1 MKTVFYRSIATVFYT
16 FVSSLPLLAAPQTFN
31 TALPVAQGE
40 FVFRQQFFTK
50 KASKDPGLTNRD
62 VTVLGSVSVLGYGIN
77 RDLSLFGVVPVLD
90 KTLKVSP
97 APGTRVKRSDS
108 GMGDARLFAR
118 YTVLS
123 QNGPGRSFRIAPFAG
138 IKAPTGRSR
147 TSDGLG
153 TLPAALQ
160 LGSGSWD
167 PFGGVVATLQTLNYQ
182 IDAQASYKLNTKA
195 NGFRFGDELRF
206 DASLQYRLWP
216 GELTDETSGF
226 LYGVLEGNF
235 LYQEKSRSNGV
246 TLANS
251 GGTQLFASPG
261 LQYVTR
267 RWIAEAIVQI
277 PLVQDLNGSALKD
290 NYTVRAGFRV
300 NF

>member
-1 MKTVFYRSIATVFYT
+1 MKTAYFRVIITGFCAFA
-16 FVSSLPLLAAPQTFN
+16 SSSPLLAAPQTFN

-40 FVFRQQFFTK
+40 FVFRQQFFNK
-50 KASKDPGLTNRD
+50 KASKDPGTTNRD
-62 VTVLGSVSVLGYGIN
+62 VTVLGSVSALGYG
-77 RDLSLFGVVPVLD
+77 LSSKLAIFGVVPVLD

-97 APGTRVKRSDS
+97 VPGTRVKRSDS

-138 IKAPTGRSR
+138 IKAPTGRSQK
-147 TSDGLG
+147 SDGLG
-153 TLPAALQ
+153 ILPATLQ

-167 PFGGVVATLQTLNYQ
+167 PFAGVVATLQTLDYQ

-216 GELTDETSGF
+216 RELTDETSGF

-235 LYQEKSRSNGV
+235 LYQERSRSNGV

-277 PLVQDLNGSALKD
+277 PLVQDLNGTALKD

>member
-1 MKTVFYRSIATVFYT
+1 MKPLITKAILAGLCVLG
-16 FVSSLPLLAAPQTFN
+16 VSAPVLAAPQTFN
-31 TALPVAQGE
+31 TALPVAEGE
-40 FVFRQQFFTK
+40 FLFRQQFFAK
-50 KASKDPGLTNRD
+50 KADKDPGLTNRD

-77 RDLSLFGVVPVLD
+77 RDIAVFGVLPVLD

-97 APGTRVKRSDS
+97 VPGTRVKRSTS
-108 GMGDARLFAR
+108 GIGDARLFAR

-123 QNGPGRSFRIAPFAG
+123 KNGPGRSFRIAPFAG
-138 IKAPTGRSR
+138 IKLPTGKNQV
-147 TSDGLG
+147 SDGLG
-153 TLPAALQ
+153 TLPATLQ

-167 PFGGVVATLQTLNYQ
+167 PFAGVVATLQTLDYQ
-182 IDAQASYKLNTKA
+182 IDAQASYKLNTEA
-195 NGFRFGDELRF
+195 NGFRFGDELRL

-216 GELTDETSGF
+216 SELTGETSGF

-235 LYQEKSRSNGV
+235 LYQEKNRNNGA

-277 PLVQDLNGSALKD
+277 PLVQDLNGTALKD

>member
-1 MKTVFYRSIATVFYT
+1 MKTTPTKAITLGLCLLGTSAPV
-16 FVSSLPLLAAPQTFN
+16 LAAPQTFN

-40 FVFRQQFFTK
+40 FVFRQQFFNK
-50 KASKDPGLTNRD
+50 KVSKDPGATNRD
-62 VTVLGSVSVLGYGIN
+62 VTVRGSVSVLGYGIN
-77 RDLSLFGVVPVLD
+77 SDLAIFGVLPVLD
-90 KTLKVSP
+90 KTLKVTPLGS
-97 APGTRVKRSDS
+97 ARAKRSDS

-123 QNGPGRSFRIAPFAG
+123 RNGPGRSLRIAPFAG
-138 IKAPTGRSR
+138 IKAPTGKSR
-147 TSDGLG
+147 VRDGLG
-153 TLPAALQ
+153 LLPVTLQ
-160 LGSGSWD
+160 LGTGSWD
-167 PFGGVVATLQTLNYQ
+167 PFAGVVATWQTLEYQ
-182 IDAQASYKLNTKA
+182 IDAEASYKLNTTA
-195 NGFRFGDELRF
+195 NGFRFGDEMRL

-216 GELTDETSGF
+216 RQLSAKTSGF

-235 LYQEKSRSNGV
+235 LYQEKNRSNGV
-246 TLANS
+246 RLSNS

-277 PLVQDLNGSALKD
+277 PVFQDLNGTALKD
-290 NYTVRAGFRV
+290 NYTFRTGFRV